1 VLRGVGRCVG
11 SFLSILPVFSSL
23 EVQTRNGEGYREETA
38 FARSIYLAEAR
49 APAFARV
56 QLYLPG
62 RSVTFRKV
70 SRFSL
75 YLLAPA
81 IPRADGNS
89 EPDGFAGSACPGA
102 LAGHSLLREKPAS
115 PTATGTRK
123 SVSQPHP

>member
-1 VLRGVGRCVG
+1 MHRE
-11 SFLSILPVFSSL
+11 FLSILPVFSSL

-49 APAFARV
+49 APAFAGV
-56 QLYLPG
+56 QLYLPS